1 MSKSTIAEA
10 GGLFVFLV
18 SIFPILLPITIVV
31 LLVVFGFSFGSI
43 VYYGFT
49 TALSLLFVSLI
60 VLVLLHKI
68 GVVNIKEQPYLLGIL
83 GIVFCA
89 GFFSEKLNFFTI
101 TPPIGVNSPPLSVTA
116 YASILDAPQISL
128 LIELFVVALILTGLI
143 IAVAKRR
150 RR

>member
-1 MSKSTIAEA
+1 MSKSTIGTTA
-10 GGLFVFLV
+10 GIFAFLV

-31 LLVVFGFSFGSI
+31 ILIIFAFSFGSI
-43 VYYGFT
+43 VYYGWT
-49 TALSLLFVSLI
+49 TALSLLFVSLLA
-60 VLVLLHKI
+60 LVFLHKT
-68 GVVNIKEQPYLLGIL
+68 GVVNVKEQPYLLGIA

-101 TPPIGVNSPPLSVTA
+101 TPPIGVNSPPLSITA
-116 YASILDAPQISL
+116 YTSLFDAPQVTL
-128 LIELFVVALILTGLI
+128 LIELFVVTLVISGLI